1 VNVRTLRFKFGIT
14 NGLLISVFFV
24 LFGYVRYQSFAYIA
38 ARSFERGLINQADF
52 FARNIRPTPDGFEYL
67 SDVKKADAMALDTI
81 RPFFVLTDVN
91 GQVIGEEFYGYYI
104 KEMLSAKDLDGIL
117 HHQDGFDDAAGYN
130 GRRFRFLNRVL
141 PSESGQKIVL
151 HLGRS
156 VTELDTILDA
166 YMVMYLYS
174 VPLVLIVAV
183 AVGWYLAVHA
193 LKPFEEVA
201 KTAEQITSEK
211 LNTQI
216 VNVRKEQEIQRL
228 VQSFNSMVARLSQ
241 SFDQMR
247 KFNANVAHELRTP
260 LAILQGENEIA
271 LRSAPVPEEM
281 RAILISNLEELGRL
295 TRIVNDILTLAEVE
309 AGTQVLTRRPLDLK
323 SMVSDLADQMQL
335 LAMERNIQIDVQD
348 LPEAMVLADDLW
360 IRRAVLNLL
369 DNAIKYSRDGGK
381 IQVSMT
387 NDGAKVCLSVHDD
400 GIGIAGRDLPHIF
413 DRLFRAD
420 PARNRNTGGV
430 GLGLSLVKW
439 VVEAH
444 DGRIMV
450 TSEPDKGAQFQMELP
465 VLTAAS
471 RGAADGRSGKTIKA
485 SHILE
490 NQSL

>member
-1 VNVRTLRFKFGIT
+1 MNVRTLRFKFGIT

-24 LFGYVRYQSFAYIA
+24 LFGYVRYQTFAYLA
-38 ARSFERGLINQADF
+38 ERNFERSLINQAEF
-52 FARNIRPTPDGFEYL
+52 FARNIRPTPDGFEYKT
-67 SDVKKADAMALDTI
+67 SVKPADAMALDTI
-81 RPFFVLTDVN
+81 RPFFVLTDMN
-91 GQVIGEEFYGYYI
+91 GRVMGKEFYGYYI
-104 KEMLSAKDLDGIL
+104 QQMLKEKDLDGVL
-117 HHQDGFDDAAGYN
+117 RHQSGFNDAEAYDG
-130 GRRFRFLNRVL
+130 RHFRFLSRTL
-141 PSESGQKIVL
+141 PSENGQKIVL

-156 VTELDTILDA
+156 AAELTAILDA
-166 YMVMYLYS
+166 YMELYLYS

-201 KTAEQITSEK
+201 NTAEQITSER

-228 VQSFNSMVARLSQ
+228 VQSFNSMVARLSR

-271 LRSAPVPEEM
+271 LRSASVPEEI
-281 RAILISNLEELGRL
+281 RAVLISNLEELGRL

-309 AGTQVLTRRPLDLK
+309 AGTQVLTKRPLDLK
-323 SMVSDLADQMQL
+323 SMVNDLADQMQF
-335 LAMERNIQIDVQD
+335 LAMERNMQIEAQD
-348 LPEAMVLADDLW
+348 LPEAVVQADDLW

-381 IQVSMT
+381 IRVSMT
-387 NDGAKVCLSVHDD
+387 NDGAKVSLCIRDD
-400 GIGIAGRDLPHIF
+400 GIGIAEQDLPHIF
-413 DRLFRAD
+413 ERLFRAD

-430 GLGLSLVKW
+430 GLGLALVKW

-444 DGRIMV
+444 DGRVMV
-450 TSEPDKGAQFQMELP
+450 ASAPDQGAQFQIELP
-465 VLTAAS
+465 VLPAAS
-471 RGAADGRSGKTIKA
+471 RAAAENRSGKMMKT

>member
-1 VNVRTLRFKFGIT
+1 
-14 NGLLISVFFV
+14 
-24 LFGYVRYQSFAYIA
+24 
-38 ARSFERGLINQADF
+38 
-52 FARNIRPTPDGFEYL
+52 
-67 SDVKKADAMALDTI
+67 M
-81 RPFFVLTDVN
+81 
-91 GQVIGEEFYGYYI
+91 
-104 KEMLSAKDLDGIL
+104 
-117 HHQDGFDDAAGYN
+117 
-130 GRRFRFLNRVL
+130 
-141 PSESGQKIVL
+141 L

-156 VTELDTILDA
+156 VAELTAILDA

-271 LRSAPVPEEM
+271 LRSASVPEEI
-281 RAILISNLEELGRL
+281 RAVLISNLEELGRL

-309 AGTQVLTRRPLDLK
+309 AGSQVLTRRPLDLK
-323 SMVSDLADQMQL
+323 SLVNDLADQMQL
-335 LAMERNIQIDVQD
+335 LAMERNIQIDVRD

-381 IQVSMT
+381 IRVSMI
-387 NDGAKVCLSVHDD
+387 NDGAKVCLSIHDD

-450 TSEPDKGAQFQMELP
+450 TSAPDKGSP
-465 VLTAAS
+465 VS
-471 RGAADGRSGKTIKA
+471 SGTPGPDRC
-485 SHILE
+485 L
-490 NQSL
+490 QGCG

>member
-14 NGLLISVFFV
+14 NGLLISIFFV
-24 LFGYVRYQSFAYIA
+24 LFGYVRYQSFAYLA
-38 ARSFERGLINQADF
+38 ARNFESGLINQAKF
-52 FARNIRPTPDGFEYL
+52 FADNIRPTPDGFEY
-67 SDVKKADAMALDTI
+67 KFPMQQADAMVLDTI
-81 RPFFVLTDVN
+81 RPFFVLTDMN
-91 GQVIGEEFYGYYI
+91 GRVIGEEFAGYFI
-104 KEMLSAKDLDGIL
+104 KQMLSAKDLDGIL
-117 HHQDGFDDAAGYN
+117 RHQRGFDDAQLRD

-141 PSESGQKIVL
+141 YSENGQKIVL

-156 VTELDTILDA
+156 MAELTTILDA

-201 KTAEQITSEK
+201 KTAEQITSQK
-211 LNTQI
+211 LNIQI

-271 LRSAPVPEEM
+271 LRSASVPEEI
-281 RAILISNLEELGRL
+281 RTVLISNLEELGRL

-309 AGTQVLTRRPLDLK
+309 AGTQVLTKKPLDLK
-323 SMVSDLADQMQL
+323 TMVSDLADQMQL
-335 LAMERNIQIDVQD
+335 LAMERNIRIDVRD
-348 LPEAMVLADDLW
+348 LPEAMILADDLW
-360 IRRAVLNLL
+360 IRRAILNLL

-381 IQVSMT
+381 IRVSMT
-387 NDGAKVCLSVHDD
+387 NDGIKVHLSIHDD
-400 GIGIAGRDLPHIF
+400 GIGIAGEDLPHIF
-413 DRLFRAD
+413 ERLFRTD

-450 TSEPDKGAQFQMELP
+450 TSAPDKGAQFQVELP

-471 RGAADGRSGKTIKA
+471 KGAADIRSSKPTKA
-485 SHILE
+485 SRILE
-490 NQSL
+490 NQGL